1 MNEIYNNILE
11 LGEKTKETARDQ
23 TELKREFILED
34 SFEEIT
40 DNAAKSQ
47 NTENKK
53 QRLRDMERGREI
65 SKYCSSY
72 RKT

>member
-11 LGEKTKETARDQ
+11 LGENTKETARDQ